1 MTTVNEA
8 LPQQTSTM
16 KKRRPWYVKATATLA
31 IILTTWHIFA
41 SFLWIAPWSY
51 LRDAIPGNA
60 LHNYML
66 PMFGQSWSVFAPEP
80 INGNYRYQVRAEI
93 EVDGKLTRTDWL
105 DVTQLELDEWKTHK
119 LFPPRASSM
128 AMQQA
133 STYKAA
139 FDKLGAAQQE
149 VLSSGFYK
157 GDDWLD
163 RLESMLRETKP
174 NPGVSEETNNIRING
189 VLAAERQTSALA
201 TQVAKAAWGPD
212 VKHVQFEVSRQNA
225 IPFAKRNDPNAEPPA
240 RVYVDSGW
248 RGLHVVEGQDEANFA
263 RVFPVDES
271 LEGK

>member
-8 LPQQTSTM
+8 SPQQSSAM
-16 KKRRPWYVKATATLA
+16 RSRRPWYVKAIATLA
-31 IILTTWHIFA
+31 ILLTTWHILA

-60 LHNYML
+60 LHTYML
-66 PMFGQSWSVFAPEP
+66 PMYGQSWSVFAPEP
-80 INGNYRYQVRAEI
+80 INGNYRFQVRAEI
-93 EVDGKLTRTDWL
+93 EKDGKLTATDWL
-105 DVTQLELDEWKTHK
+105 DVTHLELDEWKTHK

-139 FDKLGAAQQE
+139 FDKLGAAQQK

-157 GDDWLD
+157 GEDWLA
-163 RLESMLRETKP
+163 RLETMLHETKP
-174 NPGVSEETNNIRING
+174 NKGVNETANKIRVNG

-225 IPFAKRNDPNAEPPA
+225 IPFAKRNDPKAEPPA

-248 RGLHVVEGQDEANFA
+248 RGLYVVEGQDETNFA
-263 RVFPVDES
+263 KVFPVDAH
-271 LEGK
+271 LEAK